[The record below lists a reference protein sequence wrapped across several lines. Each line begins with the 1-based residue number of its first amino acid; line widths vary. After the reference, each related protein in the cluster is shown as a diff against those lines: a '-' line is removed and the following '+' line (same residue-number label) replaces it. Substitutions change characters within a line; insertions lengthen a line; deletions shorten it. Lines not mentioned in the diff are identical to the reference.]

1 MSTGGIGVTLGS
13 NSTKMTDTGQSIS
26 NVGSTVGSVQGNVN
40 MTAGKDL
47 TVKGSDVLAGKD
59 ISLTGQN
66 VAIVAAENKSSQTHI
81 VEQKSSGLTL
91 ALSGAVGSALNTAVT
106 AAKDASEESNGRLA
120 ALKGVK
126 ATLGGVQATR

>member
-1 MSTGGIGVTLGS
+1 LLLNRDTGIGQAIATNDQL
-13 NSTKMTDTGQSIS
+13 
-26 NVGSTVGSVQGNVN
+26 SVIRLPICAKV
-40 MTAGKDL
+40 M
-47 TVKGSDVLAGKD
+47 
-59 ISLTGQN
+59 
-66 VAIVAAENKSSQTHI
+66 
-81 VEQKSSGLTL
+81 

>member
-1 MSTGGIGVTLGS
+1 MG
-13 NSTKMTDTGQSIS
+13 
-26 NVGSTVGSVQGNVN
+26 TVGSVLGNVK
-40 MTAGKDL
+40 MTAGEDL
-47 TVKGSDVLAGKD
+47 TIKGSDVLASKD

-66 VAIVAAENKSSQTHI
+66 VAIVAAENQSTQTHI

-126 ATLGGVQATR
+126 AALGGVQATR